1 MSRPATAIGEALSA
15 KGVFRHNIEF
25 QVAISKFQNNGGEY
39 GVALAMLN
47 AAYGRSEGH
56 GTAAEDG
63 RVVAADASRLG
74 AGSITPAA
82 KARGGVPA
90 PGHAKR
96 GAASI
101 NAIQGTLAKS
111 LFDSITLPDGRRLR
125 EVRWGEC
132 PILASR
138 YQRLARILLACR
150 NFAIPPD
157 ADATLDTIVP
167 EGELEHI
174 VNAVERLNA
183 VD

>member
-1 MSRPATAIGEALSA
+1 MGEAMA
-15 KGVFRHNIEF
+15 TKGFVARNIEF
-25 QVAISKFQNNGGEY
+25 QVAISRFQNNGGEY

-47 AAYGRSEGH
+47 AAYGRGSDGH
-56 GTAAEDG
+56 AAGADESQ
-63 RVVAADASRLG
+63 RSNADASRPG
-74 AGSITPAA
+74 AGLAGRA
-82 KARGGVPA
+82 VKARRPLPA

-96 GAASI
+96 GAPSI
-101 NAIQGTLAKS
+101 GAVQGTLAKS

-157 ADATLDTIVP
+157 ADATLDHVVP
-167 EGELEHI
+167 ESELEHI